1 MDNELLKRYGAP
13 VPRYTSYPTA
23 PHFHDGIDS
32 TRFEAWLA
40 DLPKETDLSLYLH
53 VPFCDTLCWF
63 CGCHT
68 KIVQRYQPVAD
79 YVTLLRQEIALLAER
94 LGSGHRVTRVHFG
107 GGSPSLLTPADLSGL
122 FTDLRTAFDF
132 APDAEIA
139 IEIDP
144 RDLSDETVA
153 SLAAVGVTRASFGV
167 QDINPEVQQAI
178 NRIQPPEVT
187 ASAVRRLRDAGVGGI
202 NLDLMYGLPY
212 QSLERVLASV
222 ASGIALRPDRV
233 ALFGYAHVPGFKK
246 HQRMI
251 PEDALPTPE
260 DRWAHSEAAADA
272 LMEAGYRRIGFDH
285 FAHPDDPMAKA
296 FDAGE
301 LRRNFQGYVDDDAA
315 CQLGLGASA
324 IGALPQGYVQN
335 AVPLH
340 DYRDAITD
348 GHFAVSRGIALDDDD
363 RLRRDLINRVMCD
376 LQTEIPASGFGV
388 ERARLQSMAADGL
401 IEMTQRGF
409 TVTERGRPLLR
420 SIAAVFDRYL
430 AGSGAK
436 HSQAV

>member
-1 MDNELLKRYGAP
+1 MDNGLLKLYGAP

-32 TRFEAWLA
+32 ACYDRWLA
-40 DLPKETDLSLYLH
+40 ALPAGSDLSLYLH

-79 YVTLLRQEIALLAER
+79 YVTLLRREVRLLRDR
-94 LGSGHRVTRVHFG
+94 LGDGHRVTRVHFG
-107 GGSPSLLTPADLSGL
+107 GGSPSLLAPEDLVGL
-122 FTDLRTAFDF
+122 FGDLRAAFSF

-144 RDLSDETVA
+144 RDLSDDTVA
-153 SLAAVGVTRASFGV
+153 SFAAVGVTRASFGV
-167 QDINPEVQQAI
+167 QDINPEVQHAI

-187 ASAVRRLRDAGVGGI
+187 ANAVQRLRGAGVGGI

-233 ALFGYAHVPGFKK
+233 ALFGYAHVPGFKR

-251 PEDALPTPE
+251 PEDALPTPAE
-260 DRWAHSEAAADA
+260 RWTHSEAAAEA
-272 LMEAGYRRIGFDH
+272 LMDAGYQRIGLDH

-296 FDAGE
+296 FAAGE

-340 DYRDAITD
+340 SYREAITE
-348 GHFAVSRGIALDDDD
+348 GRLAVSRGIALDADD
-363 RLRRDLINRVMCD
+363 RQRRDLINQVMCD
-376 LQTEIPASGFGV
+376 LKADLPRSGFGM
-388 ERARLQSMAADGL
+388 ERARLQGMAADGL
-401 IEMTQRGF
+401 IEMSERGF